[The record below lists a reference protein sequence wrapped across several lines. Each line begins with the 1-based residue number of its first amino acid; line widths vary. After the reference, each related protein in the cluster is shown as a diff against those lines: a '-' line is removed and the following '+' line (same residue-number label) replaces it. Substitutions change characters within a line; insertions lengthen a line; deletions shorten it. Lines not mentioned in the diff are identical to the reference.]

1 MQWLNDFVA
10 WIGSEQGTALLT
22 TVIVPFVAIVLAGI
36 IGGFLGRGAVKR
48 IVRQRD
54 SDYKAGIVA
63 SLVAAARRASQW
75 STLNGEERQYAETLA
90 GEADIRLRLLP
101 VSGAGV
107 AADWA
112 AHEIAE
118 LRKHSVHYSRS
129 SEQMV
134 TDFRDRLVEWEF
146 RPRRA
151 RKQFLQDLER
161 WRFEKNDGEQE
172 LEERQQAW
180 IHERTSAERVAAAA
194 KPAPIVPIVGS
205 APAATPVASA
215 PGAAPVG
222 EAAEEKAP
230 SFSWTPPAVKS
241 AEPEPAPLPERKPV
255 GTNGLDEDGLAETQA
270 LEPVVA
276 GSEKH

>member
-1 MQWLNDFVA
+1 MQWLNDFVD
-10 WIGSEQGTALLT
+10 WIGSEQGAALLT

-36 IGGFLGRGAVKR
+36 IGGVLGRGAVKR

-54 SDYKAGIVA
+54 ADYKAGIVA
-63 SLVAAARRASQW
+63 SLVASARRASQW

-101 VSGAGV
+101 LAGASV

-118 LRKHSVHYSRS
+118 LRKHSVSYSRS

-151 RKQFLQDLER
+151 RKQFVQDLER
-161 WRFEKNDGEQE
+161 WRFEQNDTEQE

-180 IHERTSAERVAAAA
+180 IHERTSAARVAAAA
-194 KPAPIVPIVGS
+194 KPAPLAPVPVEKP
-205 APAATPVASA
+205 APTV
-215 PGAAPVG
+215 AAPVA
-222 EAAEEKAP
+222 EKPEEKGP
-230 SFSWTPPAVKS
+230 SFSWTPPVK
-241 AEPEPAPLPERKPV
+241 AQEPEPAPLPERKPV
-255 GTNGLDEDGLAETQA
+255 GENGLDEDGLSETQA
-270 LEPVVA
+270 LEPVPA
-276 GSEKH
+276 GGEKH